1 MTSARRTSITPGG
14 APPGRP
20 TVKKRKTESKGVPL
34 ESIINIIYAN
44 MSDEG
49 IRKMFDQCSD
59 DFFIAVEDELGE
71 IRKGRFLI
79 HPSFTLFFMRVI
91 SLLKVGQKFVLARKN
106 LFNSE
111 FTSTFG

>member
-1 MTSARRTSITPGG
+1 MRPKYHSEIIERYEGVAQGRNLENTKLTSARKTSIIPGG
-14 APPGRP
+14 APPLRP
-20 TVKKRKTESKGVPL
+20 TVKKKKTESKGVPL

-79 HPSFTLFFMRVI
+79 HPSFT
-91 SLLKVGQKFVLARKN
+91 
-106 LFNSE
+106 
-111 FTSTFG
+111 

>member
-1 MTSARRTSITPGG
+1 MTSAIRSSITPGG

-71 IRKGRFLI
+71 RRKGRIFYPPDL
-79 HPSFTLFFMRVI
+79 SY
-91 SLLKVGQKFVLARKN
+91 A
-106 LFNSE
+106 
-111 FTSTFG
+111 

>member
-1 MTSARRTSITPGG
+1 
-14 APPGRP
+14 
-20 TVKKRKTESKGVPL
+20 
-34 ESIINIIYAN
+34 

-79 HPSFTLFFMRVI
+79 HPSFTWFFIRVI

-106 LFNSE
+106 LFNSD
-111 FTSTFG
+111 FTSKFSWRAKNFKITASTFLIKPSFGCAGI